1 MEISDTRDC
10 KKWKNGRCYLV
21 CDSSNSSIYHKTLEQ
36 TVIELNPETA
46 ILLPTQLG
54 LLNLHSMPA
63 PQPLKKT
70 QFIHKIIHV
79 PQTIHVYFMTKV
91 NLQLKLNTFCNSL
104 SNQSTYT
111 VDECGKGAW
120 WNWREP
126 QASLEG
132 NHENPVSDSHQAPSH
147 ISQWRNA
154 QILTKGHPEGREGWE
169 RNSYSYC
176 KQSQCEPNDW
186 LVSVKA
192 LSNY

>member
-1 MEISDTRDC
+1 MDITEISDTRDC

-21 CDSSNSSIYHKTLEQ
+21 CNSSDSSIYHKTLEQ

-91 NLQLKLNTFCNSL
+91 NPQLEFNTFYNLL
-104 SNQSTYT
+104 SNQSTNT
-111 VDECGKGAW
+111 VDGCGEGAW
-120 WNWREP
+120 WNRREP
-126 QASLEG
+126 QVSLEG
-132 NHENPVSDSHQAPSH
+132 NHEHPVSDSHQAPSH
-147 ISQWRNA
+147 WEPQWRNA
-154 QILTKGHPEGREGWE
+154 QILTKGHPEGREGWDQ
-169 RNSYSYC
+169 NSYSYC
-176 KQSQCEPNDW
+176 NQR
-186 LVSVKA
+186 
-192 LSNY
+192 